1 MFKGSLLMPLEDLLT
16 AMPDDVRIP
25 SLPTF
30 SIITFRRALQ
40 KARKEMSSLPVTSA
54 AGAAALVKGLPTL
67 RVRGSLIGAVLGSV
81 VALCWSVRRLFPQ
94 LLLLAM
100 SAVDGLPSES
110 YPTGRFTVVQASS
123 LPQIPMSRVT
133 TQRIIGKGSFG
144 EVCLSRWEDGHM
156 DVAVKANGV
165 SCMNATAIDN
175 ERELLEILFR
185 HPHGNILV
193 VYGIITDAPD
203 GSVRLVMAYCA
214 GGSLDAHLNNIRD
227 AGEVC
232 RALFS

>member
-1 MFKGSLLMPLEDLLT
+1 
-16 AMPDDVRIP
+16 
-25 SLPTF
+25 
-30 SIITFRRALQ
+30 
-40 KARKEMSSLPVTSA
+40 
-54 AGAAALVKGLPTL
+54 
-67 RVRGSLIGAVLGSV
+67 
-81 VALCWSVRRLFPQ
+81 
-94 LLLLAM
+94 
-100 SAVDGLPSES
+100 
-110 YPTGRFTVVQASS
+110 
-123 LPQIPMSRVT
+123 
-133 TQRIIGKGSFG
+133 
-144 EVCLSRWEDGHM
+144 M